1 MITIVAANIADA
13 LAPGNP
19 LLAEGAA
26 EGDVE
31 ALTWRFAERGAK
43 ISAPQYLRA
52 QRTLREVGE
61 RLSAFLQRYDVLLT
75 PTMAQPPMRLGQ
87 LDTMTD
93 DFDGFTRAVQ
103 PYVVFTQM
111 FNISGPPAPSLPPHA
126 DRKS

>member
-75 PTMAQPPMRLGQ
+75 TTMAQPPMRLGPP
-87 LDTMTD
+87 DTMTT
-93 DFDGFTRAVQ
+93 DFDGFNRAVQ
-103 PYVVFTQM
+103 PSVCF
-111 FNISGPPAPSLPPHA
+111 PP
-126 DRKS
+126 KN

>member
-31 ALTWRFAERGAK
+31 TLTWRFAGRGAK

-87 LDTMTD
+87 LDT
-93 DFDGFTRAVQ
+93 TRSEAHTSELQSLMRNSYAV
-103 PYVVFTQM
+103 
-111 FNISGPPAPSLPPHA
+111 S
-126 DRKS
+126 